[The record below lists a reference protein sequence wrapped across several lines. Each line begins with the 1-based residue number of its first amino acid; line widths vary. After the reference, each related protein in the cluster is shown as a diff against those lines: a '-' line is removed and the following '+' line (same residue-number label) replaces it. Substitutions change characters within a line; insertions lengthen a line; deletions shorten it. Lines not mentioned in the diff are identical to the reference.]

1 MAKAVMPNTHTLCT
15 HRLAGITHTLLGA
28 HPVMGVCGCVPLVY
42 HQRLRIDEDFGW
54 QGTPSAE
61 SSLAVA
67 RGAAQHGFLR
77 PFVSLLISSGGG

>member
-1 MAKAVMPNTHTLCT
+1 MAKAVMPNTHTHFAPEVYT
-15 HRLAGITHTLLGA
+15 SAGWHHTLLGA

-54 QGTPSAE
+54 QGTPSTE

-67 RGAAQHGFLR
+67 RGAARIFAAFCVA
-77 PFVSLLISSGGG
+77 PY